1 MSIFYSLHDFL
12 ILEHKTSHFNAM
24 LCNVLHCHFHCL
36 EHTTS
41 HWLKQV
47 IWNNFGQFDNFWQFL
62 TIFFFFSRRAIAVD
76 SLGNSCNIL
85 TSLSVL
91 LIHITISTMAR
102 MGAAILVASSPPSLS
117 LYWTLLLCSIGG
129 AGSAT
134 WSSASLPLATNSK
147 WSEALLCRIQP
158 IELDCKQPTALQ
170 SNDTHGTL

>member
-24 LCNVLHCHFHCL
+24 QCNAVQCIALPFPL
-36 EHTTS
+36 PGTYDQPLIETS
-41 HWLKQV
+41 NLKQFWT
-47 IWNNFGQFDNFWQFL
+47 IWQFLAIFDNFFLLFKKSNISGQPWQFL
-62 TIFFFFSRRAIAVD
+62 QHFDESK
-76 SLGNSCNIL
+76 C
-85 TSLSVL
+85 
-91 LIHITISTMAR
+91 ISTMAR